1 MLDQN
6 DPAIRAALE
15 EYIRTYEENWL
26 DDQIPA
32 LAGLTP
38 REAAADPTRRQD
50 LISLLASFD
59 RDEERPGMMSAK
71 RLRAALGLTK

>member
-6 DPAIRAALE
+6 DPAIVAAME

-59 RDEERPGMMSAK
+59 QDEEQPGMMSAK
-71 RLRAALGLTK
+71 RLRAALGLKK